1 MDHFFQ
7 MEGFQTAH
15 DPMLEGYT
23 TLGYLA
29 AKTERMKL
37 GTVVTGVT
45 YRHPG
50 LLAKIATTLD
60 VLSEGRSFF
69 GIGAAWYERE
79 HLALGVPYPAMSERF
94 ERLEEAI
101 QIVLQMWSDD
111 EGPFEGKHYQL
122 AETINV
128 PQPIQK
134 PHPPIVIGGGGEK
147 KTLRLVAKYADA
159 CNLNVTDVEEVAHK
173 LQVLRE
179 HCDAEGRDYATIE
192 KTMQGGP
199 ANPVADPDASC
210 ATRPCSRRSASSTSS
225 CAPRPTTPPVTSRV
239 LRADRRADGG
249 DGAGSP
255 DHAGAGDKVVRA
267 ATLRLDQHR
276 EHIGDRQHIGDDQ
289 PDDQPRR
296 EDAIARGGR
305 DGVPD
310 EEVGDLPW
318 Q

>member
-1 MDHFFQ
+1 MRFGFHFLDFTLPGNPATLAPTIAKTAAAAEAGGASWFTVMDHFFQ

-29 AKTERMKL
+29 AKTERVKL

-79 HLALGVPYPAMSERF
+79 HLALGVPYPTLSERF
-94 ERLEEAI
+94 ERLEETL

-111 EGPFEGKHYQL
+111 EGPFEGKHFQL

-128 PQPIQK
+128 PTTIQQ

-159 CNLNVTDVEEVAHK
+159 CNLNVTDVDEVAHK
-173 LQVLRE
+173 LAVLRE
-179 HCDAEGRDYATIE
+179 HCDAEGRDYASIE

-199 ANPVADPDASC
+199 ANPVADPDTFLSWAEEL
-210 ATRPCSRRSASSTSS
+210 AALGIEHIQLRTKTDDPAGYV
-225 CAPRPTTPPVTSRV
+225 ARV
-239 LRADRRADGG
+239 GELIADRMAAIEP
-249 DGAGSP
+249 AG
-255 DHAGAGDKVVRA
+255 R
-267 ATLRLDQHR
+267 
-276 EHIGDRQHIGDDQ
+276 
-289 PDDQPRR
+289 
-296 EDAIARGGR
+296 
-305 DGVPD
+305 
-310 EEVGDLPW
+310 
-318 Q
+318 